1 MSDPRAAHA
10 GGAGDG
16 VAGAPRG
23 VPGAEPW
30 IMGVLNA
37 TPDSFSDGGRYLAPE
52 RAVEHGLAMLE
63 DGADLLDVGGEST
76 RPGAEPVAEA
86 EELERVLPVIEGLRA
101 AAPGVRIS
109 IDTMKSGV
117 ARAALDA
124 GATLVNDVSAGL
136 ADPGMLAAVAGHPGA
151 SVALMHR
158 QGDSRTMQ
166 VDPRYTDPVAE
177 VLRHLADRVAAAEA
191 AGVPADRILVDPGI
205 GFGKRLEHNLALLA
219 RLGELR
225 ALGRPILLGASRK
238 AFIAHITGAERP
250 ADFRGRARSDAP
262 ADRIGGT
269 AAAVALAAAA
279 GDADVLR
286 VHDVRVMREAILVA
300 RAIAGAGRGQPGA

>member
-1 MSDPRAAHA
+1 VSGRDATST
-10 GGAGDG
+10 GGAGDD
-16 VAGAPRG
+16 VAGAPRDVPSGSPGG
-23 VPGAEPW
+23 VPW

-37 TPDSFSDGGRYLAPE
+37 TPDSFSDGGRYLDPG
-52 RAVEHGLAMLE
+52 RAVAHGLAMLE

-86 EELERVLPVIEGLRA
+86 EELARVLPVVEGLRA
-101 AAPGVRIS
+101 AAPDARIS

-117 ARAALDA
+117 ARAALAA

-136 ADPGMLAAVAGHPGA
+136 ADPDMLGVVAAHPGA
-151 SVALMHR
+151 SIALMHR

-166 VDPRYTDPVAE
+166 VDPRYGDPLAE

-225 ALGRPILLGASRK
+225 ALGRPILLGVSRK

-250 ADFRGRARSDAP
+250 ADYRGRTRSDAP

-286 VHDVRVMREAILVA
+286 VHDVRVMREAMLVA
-300 RAIAGAGRGQPGA
+300 RAIAGARP